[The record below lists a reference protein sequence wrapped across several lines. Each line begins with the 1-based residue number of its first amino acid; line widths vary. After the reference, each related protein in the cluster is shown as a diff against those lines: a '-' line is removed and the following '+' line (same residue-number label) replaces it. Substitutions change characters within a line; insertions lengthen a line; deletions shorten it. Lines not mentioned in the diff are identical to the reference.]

1 MEATSTT
8 AATATRSAALD
19 VPALAAFAF
28 GAVLVGWVAA
38 DDGGWWP
45 ETWAWTALVTL
56 GASVVIL
63 LVRDRPLGWLDY
75 GFLGALVAVGVWT
88 ALSALW
94 SPSVP
99 STLDEA
105 QRVLAYV
112 GSGLLALLVVDKRT
126 VRHLLGGVLTA
137 IVLIGTYALGSRL
150 LPDRIGDFDSSNFGN
165 YRLSAPV
172 TYWNGLAIF
181 VVIGVFLAVGVAA
194 RGRALWTRALAAAT
208 LPILTTTIY
217 FTFSR
222 GAWIA
227 LVLGVIA
234 AVALDPRRL
243 QLLAVSLAIAP
254 FSAIAVWLATR
265 ADGLRTVDST
275 LAQATEDGHALVWP
289 LVALAAGSALV
300 AAGMGLAERRVQVP
314 AAARVAFVAVVLAVL
329 VGLVSA
335 AWTEWGS
342 PVAIADRVWED
353 FRAPGGPGGSSDLG
367 DRLFDFSANGRVETW
382 RVAWDEWQANPTV
395 GAGAGTYWQSWAA
408 ARPIG
413 LEVRDAH
420 SLYIETLG
428 ELGVIGLALLIL
440 ALLVPVVA
448 AVRARSTAIVP
459 VAFGGYVAWLAHAGV
474 DWDWELLG
482 VTLPALLVGV
492 ALVAAARQPG
502 SRSLG
507 ASLAP
512 AGGCGAADRSGGI
525 RRADVRTTRQC
536 SRGARRGAGGTGGR
550 RRPRGQALCALGIS
564 PLADPRRRPGRAR
577 SGRSASCLSRS
588 ARAGRLELGALA
600 CTRGDL
606 DRRGAARG
614 ARPRRRAESA
624 FARRECPSRRNRAIR
639 LRRVASGRV

>member
-19 VPALAAFAF
+19 LPAIAAFGF

-56 GASVVIL
+56 AASVVIL
-63 LVRDRPLGWLDY
+63 LVRDRPLGWLDL
-75 GFLGALVAVGVWT
+75 GFLGALAALGAWT

-105 QRVLAYV
+105 QRMLAYV
-112 GSGLLALLVVDKRT
+112 GSGLLASLVVDKRT

-137 IVLIGTYALGSRL
+137 IALIGVYALGSRL

-165 YRLSAPV
+165 YRLSEPV

-181 VVIGVFLAVGVAA
+181 LVIGVFLAVGVAA

-208 LPILTTTIY
+208 LPVLTSAIY

-227 LVLGVIA
+227 LILGVIA

-254 FSAIAVWLATR
+254 FSAVAVWLATR

-275 LAQATEDGHALVWP
+275 LAQATDDGHALVWP
-289 LVALAAGSALV
+289 LLALAAGSAVV
-300 AAGMGLAERRVQVP
+300 AAGMGIAERRLHVP
-314 AAARVAFVAVVLAVL
+314 TSARVAFVGVVLAVL
-329 VGLVSA
+329 VGLGSA

-353 FRAPGGPGGSSDLG
+353 FRAPGGPGGGTDLG
-367 DRLFDFSANGRVETW
+367 ERLFDFSSNGRVDLW
-382 RVAWDEWQANPTV
+382 RIAWDTWEANPTA
-395 GAGAGTYWQSWAA
+395 GSGAGTYWQAWAA
-408 ARPIG
+408 DRPITG
-413 LEVRDAH
+413 EVRDAH
-420 SLYIETLG
+420 SLYIETLT
-428 ELGVIGLALLIL
+428 ELGVLGLALLL
-440 ALLVPVVA
+440 LTLLVPAVA
-448 AVRARSTAIVP
+448 AVRARKTAIVP

-492 ALVAAARQPG
+492 ALVAGARQEG
-502 SRSLG
+502 LRSPMPRWLLP
-507 ASLAP
+507 AAALLLAVP
-512 AGGCGAADRSGGI
+512 A
-525 RRADVRTTRQC
+525 VF
-536 SRGARRGAGGTGGR
+536 
-550 RRPRGQALCALGIS
+550 
-564 PLADPRRRPGRAR
+564 
-577 SGRSASCLSRS
+577 
-588 ARAGRLELGALA
+588 GALA
-600 CTRGDL
+600 YAPLGSAREALDEGREEEAADDARAAKRIAPWASAPWLILGDVQAEH
-606 DRRGAARG
+606 DPAAARD
-614 ARPRRRAESA
+614 AY
-624 FARRECPSRRNRAIR
+624 REALERDGSSWELWLALAAISTGEE
-639 LRRVASGRV
+639 RRVALARAAELNPRSPEVQELRDAITPSG